1 MKQLELFSGLVPVQ
15 QYLHVWTEAERAARI
30 KKEPGAEAQG
40 EIPENRAQ
48 EGQTIAVCQRITQP
62 PSSVQRRTH
71 QDAAC
76 SGLPRSASRPESPGL
91 PEPSTIA
98 KWPAS

>member
-1 MKQLELFSGLVPVQ
+1 MQQLELFEGLVPVRE
-15 QYLHVWTEAERAARI
+15 YLHVWTEAERAARI

-62 PSSVQRRTH
+62 S
-71 QDAAC
+71 
-76 SGLPRSASRPESPGL
+76 SASRLPCSGKCQAESGAV
-91 PEPSTIA
+91 SHAIA
-98 KWPAS
+98 ATCKRG